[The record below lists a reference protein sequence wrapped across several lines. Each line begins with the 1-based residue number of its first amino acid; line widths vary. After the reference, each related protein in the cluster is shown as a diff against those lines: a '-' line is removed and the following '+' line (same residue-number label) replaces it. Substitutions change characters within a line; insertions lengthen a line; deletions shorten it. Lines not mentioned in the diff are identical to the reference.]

1 MSYNSWAR
9 GEPNNYGKGEDC
21 VEVNFR
27 SPGLWNDRPCHIS
40 REFMCEIGKCYLWQ
54 VCTEVLTKMRID
66 VLINFS
72 Y

>member
-1 MSYNSWAR
+1 MSYTNWEE
-9 GEPNNYGKGEDC
+9 GEPNNHGNREDC

-27 SPGLWNDRPCHIS
+27 SPGLWNDAVCGALRP
-40 REFMCEIGKCYLWQ
+40 FMCEIGKGYLWQ
-54 VCTEVLTKMRID
+54 VLTKMRID